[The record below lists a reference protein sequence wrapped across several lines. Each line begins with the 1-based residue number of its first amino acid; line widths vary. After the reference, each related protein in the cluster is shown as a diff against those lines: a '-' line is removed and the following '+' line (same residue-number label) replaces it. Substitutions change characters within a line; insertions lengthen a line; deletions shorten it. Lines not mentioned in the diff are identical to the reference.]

1 MKKIKFYANSQDVYD
16 LEDAPKPATNFIP
29 SWYKKMNLRSK
40 EVLDLGRP
48 QSTAKSCQPLLDSF
62 TSGYM
67 VCAPQDIV
75 FFDETADTKSAQ
87 WRATREYP
95 VIEKEDLDRMDGFFV
110 PDEYVSYAFRIS
122 TYPTIQT
129 PAGTSVL
136 ITHPFNR
143 YDLPFLA
150 LSGIVDTDKL
160 HMPLTVSI
168 LIKKNFNGV
177 IEKGTPL
184 VQVVPFIRE
193 NWEHEICL
201 PLDKK
206 QININNFKLFST
218 MYNSYK
224 KNFWTKKIYK

>member
-1 MKKIKFYANSQDVYD
+1 MTNNYESIA
-16 LEDAPKPATNFIP
+16 LAT
-29 SWYKKMNLRSK
+29 SK

-150 LSGIVDTDKL
+150 LSGIVDTDK
-160 HMPLTVSI
+160 HPVTVNFPF
-168 LIKKNFNGV
+168 LIRKDFEGN
-177 IEKGTPL
+177 IPAGTPMI
-184 VQVVPFIRE
+184 QVIPFKRDRWESKVIDNKEFIEPEEFYKIFNPPFGQYKR
-193 NWEHEICL
+193 NW
-201 PLDKK
+201 
-206 QININNFKLFST
+206 
-218 MYNSYK
+218 
-224 KNFWTKKIYK
+224 WTKKEFR

>member
-1 MKKIKFYANSQDVYD
+1 MKKIKFHATSQDVYD
-16 LEDAPKPATNFIP
+16 VEDPPQPAYNFIP

-40 EVLDLGRP
+40 ETLHFGRT

-62 TSGYM
+62 TNGYM
-67 VCAPQDIV
+67 VCAPQDII
-75 FFDETADTKSAQ
+75 FFDETSEIKSAQ
-87 WRATREYP
+87 WRAPREYP

-110 PDEYVSYAFRIS
+110 PNEYVKYAFRIS
-122 TYPTIQT
+122 TYPIIKT

-150 LSGIVDTDKL
+150 LSAIVDTDKL
-160 HMPLTVSI
+160 HMNLTVTI
-168 LIKKNFNGV
+168 LIKKDFVGV

-184 VQVVPFIRE
+184 VQVMPFSRE
-193 NWEHEICL
+193 SWEHEICL
-201 PLDKK
+201 PINAK
-206 QININNFKLFST
+206 QMKQNTFKLLST